1 MISKNDQE
9 QIQPYLV
16 DSANYKGKCDSVYFP
31 ETTEDIVSVLKEA
44 NSNGTKVTVAGN
56 GTGLTGA
63 RVPEE
68 GLVIA
73 TDKLSNVIEIGDDF
87 AIVQPGVLLDDFL
100 KLVSEKELYYPP
112 DPTENNCFI
121 GGTVAT
127 NASGAKTFKYGSTR
141 DYVMG
146 LKLVLATGETVT
158 IKREEIFANNNL
170 LSFTT
175 NEGKT
180 IKITLPEINMPETK
194 HAAGY
199 FIKPN
204 MDLIDLFIGSEGT
217 LGVITEITLKLLE
230 KPNNIL
236 SSVIFFNSEH
246 DAFSFL
252 FEARDASNKNRKTID
267 DNLINARGLEFF
279 DKYSL
284 DFLREEYPQIP
295 GNAKAALWFEQ
306 EIISNEDVLMSVW
319 LDLVEKHNGDL
330 ENSWIA
336 TNETDRE
343 KFKDF
348 RHTVAWKVNEYV
360 TQRGLRKVGTDT
372 AVPNEKFSEFYKYIT
387 SVAEQSGLKY
397 LVYGH
402 FGNSHPHLNLMP
414 ENNEEYVKANEIYKL
429 ICNKAVELS
438 GTVSAEHGI
447 GKIKK
452 AYLLEM
458 YGEDKLREM
467 ARVKKTLDPNNIL
480 GIGNIFDP
488 NYLQ

>member
-1 MISKNDQE
+1 MISKNDIE

-16 DSANYKGKCDSVYFP
+16 DAANYKGNCTTVYFP
-31 ETTEDIVSVLKEA
+31 ETTEDVVSILKEA
-44 NSNGTKVTVAGN
+44 NASGTSVTVAGN

-68 GLVIA
+68 GIVIA
-73 TDKLSNVIEIGDDF
+73 TDKLNRVIEIENNH
-87 AIVQPGVLLDDFL
+87 AIVEPGVLLDDFL
-100 KLVSEKELYYPP
+100 KLVSEKGLYYPP

-141 DYVMG
+141 EYVTG
-146 LKLVLATGETVT
+146 LKIVLPTGEIVNSNRCESLA
-158 IKREEIFANNNL
+158 KNNL

-175 NEGKT
+175 EENKN
-180 IKITLPEINMPETK
+180 INISLPEIFMPETK

-199 FIKPN
+199 YIKPD

-217 LGVITEITLKLLE
+217 LGVITEIKLKLHK
-230 KPNNIL
+230 KPGNIL
-236 SSVIFFNSEH
+236 SSVIFFNSEEN
-246 DAFSFL
+246 AFSFL
-252 FEARDASNKNRKTID
+252 FEARDKSNNNRKTAD

-279 DKYSL
+279 DMFSL
-284 DFLREEYPQIP
+284 NFLREEYPQIP
-295 GNAKAALWFEQ
+295 IDAKAALWFEQ
-306 EIISNEDVLMSVW
+306 EIISSEENLLTVW

-336 TNETDRE
+336 TNENDRE

-372 AVPNEKFSEFYKYIT
+372 AVPNEYFVEFYKFIT
-387 SVAEQSGLKY
+387 GVAEKSGIKY

-402 FGNSHPHLNLMP
+402 FGNSHPHLNLLP
-414 ENNEEYVKANEIYKL
+414 ENGDEYTKSNEIYKL
-429 ICNKAVELS
+429 ICKKAVELG

-458 YGEDKLREM
+458 YGENKLREM
-467 ARVKKTLDPNNIL
+467 AQIKKTLDPNNIL

-488 NYLQ
+488 DYLQ